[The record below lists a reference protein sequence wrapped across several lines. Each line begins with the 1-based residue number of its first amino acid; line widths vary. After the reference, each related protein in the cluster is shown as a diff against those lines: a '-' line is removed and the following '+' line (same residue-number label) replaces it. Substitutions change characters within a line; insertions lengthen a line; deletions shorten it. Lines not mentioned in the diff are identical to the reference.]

1 MVLAGDWGLS
11 DVYVYQ
17 GCNSKGEGVRI
28 KHKESK
34 NVVKLGQIFLV
45 LLTLIISLYV
55 GRYNL
60 GPVPI
65 YG

>member
-17 GCNSKGEGVRI
+17 GCNSKGEGGEDQAQRI
-28 KHKESK
+28 K